1 MSRWAYVNH
10 RFVRH
15 GEAAVHIEDRGYQ
28 LADGIYEVWAV
39 MGGRLIDVEGHFE
52 RLARS
57 LGELR
62 IPEPMGRRAL
72 ELVLREAVRRN
83 RVDYGLVYLQVTRGV
98 ARRDHAFPDPAPTPA
113 IVITARSLDR
123 NAAEAKAAR
132 GITVITT
139 PENRWGRCD
148 IKTVGLLPNALAKQA
163 AKEQGCA
170 EAWFVDPDGLVT
182 EGASSNAW
190 IVTKDD
196 RVITRPAQH
205 GILRGMDALQL
216 SVIGPRKVQPFDVLA
231 TFVEGRAERQFLRRL
246 MRLQLSLEWEA
257 HGERDVH
264 HKLDVA
270 TRYGLVQRFTR
281 NLRACHRQYR
291 KRHGESQE
299 HHRYLRDKAQPER
312 TFTHQATV

>member
-39 MGGRLIDVEGHFE
+39 MGGRLVDVEGHFE

-57 LGELR
+57 LAELR
-62 IPEPMGRRAL
+62 IAQPMARKPL

-98 ARRDHAFPDPAPTPA
+98 ARRDHAFPDPAPPPA
-113 IVITARSLDR
+113 IVITAKSLDR
-123 NAAEAKAAR
+123 AAAEARAAK

-148 IKTVGLLPNALAKQA
+148 IKTVGLLPNAMAKQT
-163 AKEQGCA
+163 AKEQGA
-170 EAWFVDPDGLVT
+170 GEAWFVDPDGLVT

-190 IVTKDD
+190 IVDKDGVL
-196 RVITRPAQH
+196 RTRDTTAN
-205 GILRGMDALQL
+205 ILRGVTRKAVMGLLGEVNIRLDERAFTPEEARTAREAFITGAGALIMP
-216 SVIGPRKVQPFDVLA
+216 VVGIDGVPIGDGKPGP
-231 TFVEGRAERQFLRRL
+231 
-246 MRLQLSLEWEA
+246 
-257 HGERDVH
+257 
-264 HKLDVA
+264 VA
-270 TRYGLVQRFTR
+270 QR
-281 NLRACHRQYR
+281 LRALYI
-291 KRHGESQE
+291 EN
-299 HHRYLRDKAQPER
+299 AQ
-312 TFTHQATV
+312 ASII

>member
-39 MGGRLIDVEGHFE
+39 MGGKLIDVEGHFE

-62 IPEPMGRRAL
+62 IPQPMARKPL
-72 ELVLREAVRRN
+72 EMVLREAVRRN

-98 ARRDHAFPDPAPTPA
+98 ARRDHAFPDPAPAPA

-123 NAAEAKAAR
+123 AAAEARAAK

-163 AKEQGCA
+163 ARERGA
-170 EAWFVDPDGLVT
+170 GEAWFVDADGLVT

-190 IVTKDD
+190 IVDKDGVL
-196 RVITRPAQH
+196 RTRDTTAN
-205 GILRGMDALQL
+205 ILRGVTRKTVMGLVGELNIRLDERAFTPEEAKTAREAFITGAGALVL
-216 SVIGPRKVQPFDVLA
+216 PVVGVDGAPIGDGKPGPVA
-231 TFVEGRAERQFLRRL
+231 RRL
-246 MRLQLSLEWEA
+246 
-257 HGERDVH
+257 
-264 HKLDVA
+264 
-270 TRYGLVQRFTR
+270 
-281 NLRACHRQYR
+281 RALYI
-291 KRHGESQE
+291 EN
-299 HHRYLRDKAQPER
+299 AQ
-312 TFTHQATV
+312 ASIS